1 MTHRVKVKAYKVEA
15 HTRKAPPAKKGKSSA
30 AAPAR
35 APAKKGKSSTRKP
48 SQGSLL

>member
-15 HTRKAPPAKKGKSSA
+15 HTRKAPPKKGKSSA